1 MFCLSFPIRAGFNS
15 FSRGQAIP
23 ILGFSHISVWSL
35 LVSLW
40 VVSTT
45 PGLPPQLLCSHFLL
59 LLAQNVQSPTVKKRQ
74 EVWLPT
80 GLKRGSLCPPNIFLH
95 LPLLPDFTQLRSTH
109 MGTGFLPPYLSP
121 PNSKTQHASYSA
133 QSQHSTGRQPH
144 SCVSWRGWVPPK
156 SRRDEKN
163 LRTWERSWTRDPE
176 RKGQT
181 QGCSNLSS
189 HPQPTPAH

>member
-109 MGTGFLPPYLSP
+109 MGTGFLPPTLWPLTGDPLSESPKQQNTACQLLSP
-121 PNSKTQHASYSA
+121 EPAFYWTPTSLLCFLARLGASKIKE
-133 QSQHSTGRQPH
+133 G
-144 SCVSWRGWVPPK
+144 
-156 SRRDEKN
+156 
-163 LRTWERSWTRDPE
+163 
-176 RKGQT
+176 
-181 QGCSNLSS
+181 
-189 HPQPTPAH
+189 